1 MQRGAVRTHDVH
13 CRIGSSEMTAE
24 KTVRAFAIVSSAGKG
39 STTGVLLAIQ
49 KLASGSTY
57 PAGTVIRV
65 PVLLTLSNPV

>member
-1 MQRGAVRTHDVH
+1 MSIWTTPERDALR
-13 CRIGSSEMTAE
+13 

-39 STTGVLLAIQ
+39 STTGVLLAIHN
-49 KLASGSTY
+49 LASGSTY